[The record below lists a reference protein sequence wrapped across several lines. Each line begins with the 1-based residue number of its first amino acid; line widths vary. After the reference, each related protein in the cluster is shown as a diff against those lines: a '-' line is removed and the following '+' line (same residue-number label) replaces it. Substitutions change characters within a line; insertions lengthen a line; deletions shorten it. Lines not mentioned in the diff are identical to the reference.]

1 MCAQPIE
8 GEVRVRSW
16 TCRPAKRLS
25 YEQLCMGAVGAGATR
40 VGDHLPG
47 PAPTHQSAGI
57 RFVSVHV
64 ALMQVTKPGNLA
76 PMETTAMSVTIN
88 PSLVQRIMANAL
100 MDAEMP

>member
-1 MCAQPIE
+1 
-8 GEVRVRSW
+8 
-16 TCRPAKRLS
+16 
-25 YEQLCMGAVGAGATR
+25 MGAVGAGATR

-57 RFVSVHV
+57 RFASVHV
-64 ALMQVTKPGNLA
+64 ALMQVTRPGNLA

-100 MDAEMP
+100 RDAEMP